1 MDKREY
7 SRRLE
12 TSTDHLAWQS
22 ELKYHWMWHVEKSL
36 EESTEVLNGLTLGK
50 VILMPSPLQRWLE
63 AGLSVQCW
71 NIFCSL

>member
-22 ELKYHWMWHVEKSL
+22 ELKYHLDVARGKTL
-36 EESTEVLNGLTLGK
+36 VSTEVLNGLTLGK